1 MRAAC
6 KGTIYLK
13 FCCHPPAI
21 ELAKELAST
30 AHVSNIAVH
39 TSDGLLETEIS
50 VDQSAEKFSV
60 ESQ

>member
-1 MRAAC
+1 
-6 KGTIYLK
+6 LL
-13 FCCHPPAI
+13 PSPAI